1 MCGIMFWLR
10 RIDGSTCLVGSF
22 ASGLFAAGGMLRAVS
37 TSGPRRV
44 FISHTSELAEYPQ
57 SRPFVAAAV
66 DGVGWAQDAPVRMK
80 YFPAADQTPA
90 SVCTEQVQ
98 ACGVFVGVIGFRYGS
113 PVRDQPES
121 SYVEWEFEAATRA
134 GLTRL
139 VFMIDD
145 DAVGLPRAATFDREF
160 DGRQQ
165 GFRRRL
171 RDCGLTVQTVRSPEE
186 LELAVF
192 AALRPP
198 GGSGGTG
205 SRRPTSVQFPG
216 QVSSGEGA
224 GPQRPAS
231 PASGKKPGELDK
243 KNVFISYSHR
253 DRKWL
258 NRLLV
263 HLKPLE
269 RTRKLDIWDDSKIKP
284 GTPWK
289 DEIDKALH
297 SSQIAILLISADF
310 LASDFISDN
319 EVPQLLLGAQ
329 GRGTIVLPVIV
340 SPSRFKNSENL
351 SAFQAVNSPENPLT
365 RMTAHK
371 REEFFVDLASV
382 VEDTLAS
389 FEDVTP

>member
-1 MCGIMFWLR
+1 MSDSDFYNFYISYAASDEAWARWVAAVLESAGYRTFVMARDVRAGRNWFQTINDATQKADRTVVLLSSSFLSSSFATEEWQA
-10 RIDGSTCLVGSF
+10 SF
-22 ASGLFAAGGMLRAVS
+22 ASDPTGKRRALLSLRIE
-37 TSGPRRV
+37 P
-44 FISHTSELAEYPQ
+44 IQ
-57 SRPFVAAAV
+57 S
-66 DGVGWAQDAPVRMK
+66 
-80 YFPAADQTPA
+80 
-90 SVCTEQVQ
+90 
-98 ACGVFVGVIGFRYGS
+98 
-113 PVRDQPES
+113 
-121 SYVEWEFEAATRA
+121 
-134 GLTRL
+134 
-139 VFMIDD
+139 
-145 DAVGLPRAATFDREF
+145 VGLLAMSVSVDLFNVDEIEARSRLLNAA
-160 DGRQQ
+160 
-165 GFRRRL
+165 
-171 RDCGLTVQTVRSPEE
+171 
-186 LELAVF
+186 
-192 AALRPP
+192 
-198 GGSGGTG
+198 TG

-231 PASGKKPGELDK
+231 SASGKKPGGLDK

-329 GRGTIVLPVIV
+329 DRGTIVLPVIV

-371 REEFFVDLASV
+371 REEFFVGIASV